1 MSVYSIDAFA
11 GAGGWS
17 QAAKRLGIIDFGIEK
32 MPEARATRANN
43 NHITVSD
50 DVWTFDHSVLP
61 GAAGLI
67 ASPPCPSFSA
77 AGKGDGRR
85 KMNEILRAIDI
96 EMWRYRGNVAEL
108 AKAWG
113 ESVALVL
120 IPLTYAIE
128 QHPEWIAWEQV
139 PPVLPIWER
148 CAEVLRSEGYSVWTG
163 NLHAE
168 QYGDPQTRKRAV
180 LIASRVREV
189 GPPPP
194 THSKYHSRNPSKL
207 DPGVEKWVSMNDVL
221 DLSDLGHVVSNY
233 GTGGDARRRGVRLLT
248 QPSATVTEKIGRNK
262 IVFSPSGVTG
272 PVNRSLDCPAA
283 TITGAGN
290 AVVFRASNTAHACIR
305 TLDHPAPTILF
316 AEASND
322 VRWYPEGS
330 TQSGKA
336 ETAEA
341 RSSESRRVTVAE
353 AGVLQ
358 SFPADYRW
366 QGNQSK
372 QYLQVGN
379 AIPVC
384 MAEAVLR
391 EAAGL

>member
-1 MSVYSIDAFA
+1 MTIYSVDAFA

-17 QAAKRLGIIDFGIEK
+17 QAAKRLGIIDYGIEK
-32 MPEARATRANN
+32 MPEARATRKANGLF
-43 NHITVSD
+43 TVAD
-50 DVWTFDHSVLP
+50 DVWTFDHTLLNPTS
-61 GAAGLI
+61 GLI

-85 KMNEILRAIDI
+85 KMQEILRAIDI

-113 ESVALVL
+113 EGVALVL

-168 QYGDPQTRKRAV
+168 QYGDPQTRKRAA
-180 LIASRVREV
+180 LIASRTREV
-189 GPPPP
+189 GMPPP
-194 THSKYHSRNPSKL
+194 THSKYHSRNPSQL
-207 DPGVEKWVSMNDVL
+207 DPGVKKWVSMAEAIGMG
-221 DLSDLGHVVSNY
+221 LS
-233 GTGGDARRRGVRLLT
+233 AR
-248 QPSATVTEKIGRNK
+248 
-262 IVFSPSGVTG
+262 
-272 PVNRSLDCPAA
+272 PAP
-283 TITGAGN
+283 TITGGGIATGG
-290 AVVFRASNTAHACIR
+290 AEPIAKLDRWTSRSDWVFRASNAAHACIR
-305 TLDHPAPTILF
+305 TLDHPAPTVLF
-316 AEASND
+316 ASASND

-330 TQSGKA
+330 TQPGKA

-341 RSSESRRVTVAE
+341 RNPESRRVTVAE